1 MKLFTYKTKNLTS
14 VGIKYGKQVI
24 DFNRA
29 YFHYSG
35 KKIDKEKQFR
45 SIDDLILNRLHTRN
59 FLSRLINRIKKD
71 NIWHKFTIDNYRYLP
86 VLLNPQKFICIGRN
100 YIEHAAESGS
110 KVPQSPIF
118 FLKANSSMIAHLDK
132 IVIPDL
138 DLGRVDHEVELAA
151 IIGKKG
157 KNILKDKAM
166 DYVAGYTVVNDITA
180 RELQRGDAKK
190 GHPWA
195 RAKSIDTF
203 GPIGPYF
210 VPKGYLKD
218 PYNLRLFCKV
228 DGDIKQD
235 GNTKDMVFKI
245 DDLISFLSKFITL
258 YPNDIIATGTVSGI
272 SEIRH
277 GHILEA
283 YVEKI
288 GTLKNRVIEE
298 KV

>member
-1 MKLFTYKTKNLTS
+1 MKLFSYKSKNYTS
-14 VGIKYGKQVI
+14 IGIKYGQHVI
-24 DFNRA
+24 DFNKA
-29 YFHYSG
+29 YLYFNGEKSG
-35 KKIDKEKQFR
+35 DVKKFLSLDEI
-45 SIDDLILNRLHTRN
+45 ILNHLHTRY
-59 FLSRLINRIKKD
+59 FLSRFLNLIKKD
-71 NIWHKFTIDNYRYLP
+71 NLWDKFKIDSYRYLP
-86 VLLNPQKFICIGRN
+86 VLSNPQKFICIGRN
-100 YIEHAAESGS
+100 YIEHAAESGN

-138 DLGRVDHEVELAA
+138 NLGRVDHEVELAV

-157 KNILKDKAM
+157 KNISKETAM
-166 DYVAGYTVVNDITA
+166 NYVAGYTVVNDITA
-180 RELQRGDAKK
+180 RELQRSDAKK

-210 VPKGYLKD
+210 VPRGYLKD

-228 DGDIKQD
+228 DGEIKQD

-245 DDLISFLSKFITL
+245 DDLIAYLSKFITL

-272 SEIRH
+272 SEIKS

-288 GTLKNRVIEE
+288 GTLKNRVIER